1 MDVSLPLLQNPG
13 ESTAFP
19 QTGNLAAAKLGTT
32 ASKPPKK
39 SASSPGWPPSTA
51 QKPESG
57 PPPGAFMFPNDPTKK
72 ETAIPPP
79 VWVNPTPEQYE
90 LIKHDVQFMW
100 ERLIPSCLSIMMA
113 PAVHE
118 PAAALVYLHRFITD
132 AGDTKDPVLRVL
144 LEQLAMAHLRLAKLN
159 VEGSKAQG
167 VEVHKV
173 LNAAAARLLSEI
185 RKLALA
191 IKTYREPAASKS
203 FAVIQQQN
211 VAHEQQVSYT
221 QQTGPEA
228 KETLKVRDTKLAG
241 NGRIFADEH
250 QYPDRTQP
258 KTRRSRS
265 KKPVEAGATQ
275 S

>member
-1 MDVSLPLLQNPG
+1 MELQLPPPESPVNSATRPG
-13 ESTAFP
+13 
-19 QTGNLAAAKLGTT
+19 LT
-32 ASKPPKK
+32 ASKPPKN
-39 SASSPGWPPSTA
+39 SASPPLRPPPIA
-51 QKPESG
+51 QKPESA
-57 PPPGAFMFPNDPTKK
+57 PPPAAFRFPNEPTKK
-72 ETAIPPP
+72 ETATPPA
-79 VWVNPTPEQYE
+79 VWVDPTPEQYE

-100 ERLIPSCLSIMMA
+100 ERLIPSCLSLMMA
-113 PAVHE
+113 PVVHE
-118 PAAALVYLHRFITD
+118 PAAAMIYLHRFIAD

-159 VEGSKAQG
+159 VEASKAEG
-167 VEVHKV
+167 TELYKV

-191 IKTYREPAASKS
+191 IKTYQEPAASKS

-228 KETLKVRDTKLAG
+228 KESLKVRDTKLGG
-241 NGRIFADEH
+241 NGGRIFADEH
-250 QYPDRTQP
+250 QYLDRTQP

-265 KKPVEAGATQ
+265 KKPIEAGAIE